1 MQLHKEAFQC
11 GTELYVNIFYCS
23 LRYTVSLSFHFKILD
38 SISSKLKPFVSGTVR
53 TMNKT
58 AKNAIA
64 AKRRKM
70 FSAPSN
76 SCRIEPANQIEV
88 SWTMLKPS
96 LIEKWINTFNGENAK
111 VTIAF
116 EPKLVRTARLMPLPL
131 VRSGKISDT
140 INQLIGPN
148 DIWNSI

>member
-1 MQLHKEAFQC
+1 MGEKFGLSELDRNRISKNSDKTDPIMQLHKEAFQC
-11 GTELYVNIFYCS
+11 GTKLYVNIFYCS

-70 FSAPSN
+70 FSAPRN
-76 SCRIEPANQIEV
+76 SCRIEPANQIE
-88 SWTMLKPS
+88 
-96 LIEKWINTFNGENAK
+96 E
-111 VTIAF
+111 
-116 EPKLVRTARLMPLPL
+116 
-131 VRSGKISDT
+131 
-140 INQLIGPN
+140 
-148 DIWNSI
+148 